1 MPRASPSP
9 CEQSP
14 ELDVA
19 APSEPDSHLRADL
32 MRQGPLAGR
41 YPAVAAMV
49 TLALIPY
56 LALSSAIDP
65 LVPII
70 SEQLHMSAQAMSLS
84 SGLGNAAYAVGT
96 VLAVQ
101 FAQHL
106 PQRRMLLGYAVVL
119 VVGSLLAAAAQN
131 SGMFIGGHVLQG
143 LATSMLLIAAAPPL
157 TIGFPRDKLRNTAVI
172 MNMCVFGAVALG
184 PFIGGVQAEAHA
196 WRPLFWIVA
205 AIAVLALIMAA
216 LTFEDAPPADL
227 DAPRDLKAI
236 ALATVGC
243 TAAFVGAAQLTTHDI
258 GDLAASVPMFGGL
271 ALIVV
276 LIVYQFRAQ
285 RPLLTVRTMMTSAI
299 PVAGVGVA
307 LFAAA
312 ASVAATALTANVLL
326 QGFSPVQVGL
336 LYLPEVGGAIVMA
349 VVFGFVITRKA
360 MHYLP
365 LVGMAL
371 LAAGIVVF
379 GFALPGNVPL
389 ILVGSG
395 LTGLALGATVAP
407 ALFVAGFSLQSASLQ
422 RVFAIIELLRAV
434 AAFMVAPILAHVA
447 IALPGDLNA
456 GTGVTL
462 WIGFGLAIA
471 GAVFG
476 VAIYALSG
484 ARPQKPDLDEF
495 LDGDSPAWYSPPL
508 LARIRS
514 GVPSP
519 VAVPGRAEP
528 TPVQWD
534 GPTSVGP
541 AVLAYDGTDLAG
553 NAIQQAATQLGPGR
567 CALVVC
573 VWQPADV
580 GFTPTDDEH
589 FDADR
594 ASQVRLAAERAAAH
608 GALLAEQAGFRVESI
623 AVEAA
628 PTWQGIVR
636 AADEHGA
643 SLIVLGPH
651 RRSGLLGHLQ
661 GSVAAAVIAHSD
673 IPVMVFPERS
683 SAARDSVLTLQPAPA
698 SPSRASRDAARW
710 S

>member
-1 MPRASPSP
+1 
-9 CEQSP
+9 
-14 ELDVA
+14 
-19 APSEPDSHLRADL
+19 

-56 LALSSAIDP
+56 LALSAAIDP

-70 SEQLHMSAQAMSLS
+70 SEQLHMSTQAMSLS

-119 VVGSLLAAAAQN
+119 AVGSVLAAAAQN
-131 SGMFIGGHVLQG
+131 PGMFIGGHVLQG

-205 AIAVLALIMAA
+205 AIALLALVMAA
-216 LTFEDAPPADL
+216 LTFEDAPPADR
-227 DAPRDLKAI
+227 DAPRDLTAI
-236 ALATVGC
+236 TLAAVGC
-243 TAAFVGAAQLTTHDI
+243 TAAFVGAAQLTTHAFS
-258 GDLAASVPMFGGL
+258 DLAASVPMFGGL

-276 LIVYQFRAQ
+276 LIVYQFKAQ

-312 ASVAATALTANVLL
+312 ASVAATALTANVLM
-326 QGFSPVQVGL
+326 QSFSPVQVGL
-336 LYLPEVGGAIVMA
+336 LYLPEVGGAVVMA
-349 VVFGFVITRKA
+349 VVFGWVITRRA

-379 GFALPGNVPL
+379 RFALPGNVPL
-389 ILVGSG
+389 ALVGSA

-447 IALPGDLNA
+447 DALPGDLNA

-462 WIGFGLAIA
+462 WIGLGLSIG
-471 GAVFG
+471 GALFG
-476 VAIYALSG
+476 VAIYVLSG

-495 LDGDSPAWYSPPL
+495 LDGESPAWYSPPL
-508 LARIRS
+508 LARLRS
-514 GVPSP
+514 GLPSP
-519 VAVPGRAEP
+519 VAAPERLEP

-534 GPTSVGP
+534 GPASAGP
-541 AVLAYDGTDLAG
+541 VVFAYDGTDLAE
-553 NAIQQAATQLGPGR
+553 NAIPQAATQLGPGR

-580 GFTPTDDEH
+580 GFTPADKAY
-589 FDADR
+589 FDADQ
-594 ASQVRLAAERAAAH
+594 APEVRRAAERTAAH
-608 GALLAEQAGFRVESI
+608 GASLAAEAGFRAESI

-628 PTWQGIVR
+628 PTWKGIVR

-643 SLIVLGPH
+643 SLIALGPH

-661 GSVAAAVIAHSD
+661 GSVAAAVIAHSG

-683 SAARDSVLTLQPAPA
+683 SAARVGDATSPAA
-698 SPSRASRDAARW
+698 GWEVALSRRTSARGAEFGA
-710 S
+710 

>member
-1 MPRASPSP
+1 
-9 CEQSP
+9 
-14 ELDVA
+14 
-19 APSEPDSHLRADL
+19 

-56 LALSSAIDP
+56 LALSAAIDP

-70 SEQLHMSAQAMSLS
+70 TAQLHMSAQAMTLS

-106 PQRRMLLGYAVVL
+106 PQRRMLVLYAVML
-119 VVGSLLAAAAQN
+119 VVGSVVAAAAPN
-131 SGMFIGGHVLQG
+131 GSVFIAGHVLQG

-205 AIAVLALIMAA
+205 AIALLALILAV
-216 LTFEDAPPADL
+216 LTFDDAPPADR
-227 DAPRDLKAI
+227 DAPRDLPAI

-243 TAAFVGAAQLTTHDI
+243 TAAFVGAAQLTSHEFS
-258 GDLAASVPMFGGL
+258 DLAVTVPMFGGL

-276 LIVYQFRAQ
+276 LIVYQFKSR

-312 ASVAATALTANVLL
+312 ASVAATALTAAVFL
-326 QGFSPVQVGL
+326 QTYSPVQVGL
-336 LYLPEVGGAIVMA
+336 LYLPELGGAVVMA
-349 VVFGFVITRKA
+349 VVFGFVISRRA

-371 LAAGIVVF
+371 LAAGIVAF
-379 GFALPGNVPL
+379 RFALPANHSL
-389 ILVGSG
+389 ALLGSA

-407 ALFVAGFSLQSASLQ
+407 ALFVAGFSLQSNSLQ

-434 AAFMVAPILAHVA
+434 AAFMVAPIFAHLAARVTGDLVEGTG
-447 IALPGDLNA
+447 IALW
-456 GTGVTL
+456 V
-462 WIGFGLAIA
+462 GFGLSIG

-476 VAIYALSG
+476 VAVYVLSG
-484 ARPQKPDLDEF
+484 ARPQTPDLDEF

-508 LARIRS
+508 LARVRR
-514 GVPSP
+514 GLPSP
-519 VAVPGRAEP
+519 PAQIHHTTIAT
-528 TPVQWD
+528 TPSVHR
-534 GPTSVGP
+534 GPTAAGP
-541 AVLAYDGTDLAG
+541 VLFAYDGSELAAY
-553 NAIQQAATQLGPGR
+553 AISQAAVQLSPQR
-567 CALVVC
+567 HAVVVC
-573 VWQPADV
+573 VWRPVDV
-580 GFTPTDDEH
+580 GFTPTDGKH

-594 ASQVRLAAERAAAH
+594 ASEVRCAAERTAAH
-608 GALLAEQAGFRVESI
+608 GASLAQQAGLSSCSVAI
-623 AVEAA
+623 EAT
-628 PTWQGIVR
+628 PTWKGIV
-636 AADEHGA
+636 AAAEEHGA

-651 RRSGLLGHLQ
+651 RRNGLLGHLQ
-661 GSVAAAVIAHSD
+661 GSVAAAVVAHTATPALL
-673 IPVMVFPERS
+673 IP
-683 SAARDSVLTLQPAPA
+683 QPD
-698 SPSRASRDAARW
+698 SPSNSPSEARGTRPRGVEAAHR
-710 S
+710 SQSVVP

>member
-1 MPRASPSP
+1 
-9 CEQSP
+9 
-14 ELDVA
+14 
-19 APSEPDSHLRADL
+19 

-56 LALSSAIDP
+56 LALSAAIDP

-70 SEQLHMSAQAMSLS
+70 SEQLHMTTQAMSLS

-106 PQRRMLLGYAVVL
+106 PQRRMLLAYAVVL
-119 VVGSLLAAAAQN
+119 AAGSVLAATAQN

-196 WRPLFWIVA
+196 WRPLYWIVA
-205 AIAVLALIMAA
+205 AIALLALVMAT
-216 LTFEDAPPADL
+216 LTFEDAPPADR
-227 DAPRDLKAI
+227 DAPRDLTAI
-236 ALATVGC
+236 ALAAVGC
-243 TAAFVGAAQLTTHDI
+243 TAAFVGAAQLTTHAFS
-258 GDLAASVPMFGGL
+258 DLAASVPMFGGL

-285 RPLLTVRTMMTSAI
+285 HPLLTVRTMMTSAI

-312 ASVAATALTANVLL
+312 ASVAATALTANVLM

-336 LYLPEVGGAIVMA
+336 LYLPEVGGAVVMA
-349 VVFGFVITRKA
+349 VVFGFVITRRA

-379 GFALPGNVPL
+379 RFALPGNVPL
-389 ILVGSG
+389 ALIGSA

-447 IALPGDLNA
+447 DALPGDLNA

-462 WIGFGLAIA
+462 WIGLGLSIG
-471 GAVFG
+471 GALFG

-484 ARPQKPDLDEF
+484 ARPQKPDLDKF
-495 LDGDSPAWYSPPL
+495 LDGESPAWYSPPL
-508 LARIRS
+508 LARLRS
-514 GVPSP
+514 GLPPP
-519 VAVPGRAEP
+519 VALPQRAEA

-534 GPTSVGP
+534 VPTSVGP
-541 AVLAYDGTDLAG
+541 VVFAYDGTNLAER
-553 NAIQQAATQLGPGR
+553 AIHQAATQLGSGR

-580 GFTPTDDEH
+580 GFTPADEDH
-589 FDADR
+589 FDADQ
-594 ASQVRLAAERAAAH
+594 AQEVRHAAERTAAH
-608 GALLAEQAGFRVESI
+608 GASLAEEAGFRAESI

-628 PTWQGIVR
+628 PTWKGIVR

-661 GSVAAAVIAHSD
+661 GSVAAAVIAHTD

-683 SAARDSVLTLQPAPA
+683 SAARDGDATSPAA
-698 SPSRASRDAARW
+698 GWEVALSRRRSARGAEFGT
-710 S
+710 

>member
-1 MPRASPSP
+1 
-9 CEQSP
+9 
-14 ELDVA
+14 
-19 APSEPDSHLRADL
+19 
-32 MRQGPLAGR
+32 MRRGPLAGR

-70 SEQLHMSAQAMSLS
+70 SGELHMSTQAMSLS
-84 SGLGNAAYAVGT
+84 AGLGNAAYAVGT

-106 PQRRMLLGYAVVL
+106 PQRRMLVLYAVVL
-119 VVGSLLAAAAQN
+119 AVGSVLAASAQN

-143 LATSMLLIAAAPPL
+143 LATSMLLIASAPPL

-184 PFIGGVQAEAHA
+184 PFIGGVQAESHG

-216 LTFEDAPPADL
+216 LTFEDAPPADP

-236 ALATVGC
+236 ALAAVGC
-243 TAAFVGAAQLTTHDI
+243 TAAFVGAAQLTTHSFS
-258 GDLAASVPMFGGL
+258 DLAASVPMFGGL
-271 ALIVV
+271 VLIVA
-276 LIVYQFRAQ
+276 LIVYQFKAR

-312 ASVAATALTANVLL
+312 ASVAATALTANVLM

-336 LYLPEVGGAIVMA
+336 IYLPEVGGAIVMA
-349 VVFGFVITRKA
+349 VVFGYVITRRA

-379 GFALPGNVPL
+379 HFALPGNVPL
-389 ILVGSG
+389 ALLGSL

-434 AAFMVAPILAHVA
+434 AAFMVAPILAHIA
-447 IALPGDLNA
+447 DALPGDLNA

-462 WIGFGLAIA
+462 WIGLGLSIGGALFGI
-471 GAVFG
+471 
-476 VAIYALSG
+476 AIYVFSG
-484 ARPQKPDLDEF
+484 ARPQTPDLDEF
-495 LDGDSPAWYSPPL
+495 LDGEEAAWYSPPL
-508 LARIRS
+508 LARLRGIAS
-514 GVPSP
+514 SP
-519 VAVPGRAEP
+519 LPAHPRPQPTTVRWDEP
-528 TPVQWD
+528 MPD
-534 GPTSVGP
+534 GPVIF
-541 AVLAYDGTDLAG
+541 AYDGTDLAE
-553 NAIQQAATQLGPGR
+553 NAIHQAARQLGPDR

-573 VWQPADV
+573 VWQPAMV
-580 GFTPTDDEH
+580 GFTPTDEQR

-594 ASQVRLAAERAAAH
+594 AAEVKRAAERTAAH
-608 GALLAEQAGFRVESI
+608 GASLATAAGFRAESMAI
-623 AVEAA
+623 ESS
-628 PTWQGIVR
+628 PTWTGIVR
-636 AADEHGA
+636 AAEQHDA

-673 IPVMVFPERS
+673 VPVMVFPETS
-683 SAARDSVLTLQPAPA
+683 SAEYVADARPAAVSV
-698 SPSRASRDAARW
+698 RG
-710 S
+710 